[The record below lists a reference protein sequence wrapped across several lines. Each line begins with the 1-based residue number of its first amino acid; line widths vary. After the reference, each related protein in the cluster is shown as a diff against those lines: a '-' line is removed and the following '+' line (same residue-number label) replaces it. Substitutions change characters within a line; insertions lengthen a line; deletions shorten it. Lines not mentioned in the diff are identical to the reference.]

1 MNDVVDFR
9 ELITERFGEF
19 EKSLNGSSPILL
31 KSIRKEALERF
42 SLTKFPTTKDEEWR
56 FTNILPLLKYSFDP
70 IVDKHELNVKD
81 ISNFKLKDSFK
92 NHIVFVDGIFSEEL
106 SASNSL
112 DKLVIVKNLSIAC
125 KEDQEL
131 FKKHFSK
138 YAHFQ
143 DNAFTALN
151 SAYIKDGAFISVPDN
166 ISVEEPIL
174 VLFISTA
181 MNNQPLVQ
189 PRNLY
194 ITGRNSKVTFVE
206 HYISLSSNT
215 YFTNAV
221 TEIVVGENTTLNHI
235 KIQEES
241 SSAFHISRTEIDQE
255 RDSNYESVS
264 ISLGA
269 EISRDDIS
277 SKFNGE
283 GGECTLNGLY
293 LMDNTQLHDTHTM
306 IDHAKPYCNSH
317 EHFKGILDGKSR
329 GVFNGK
335 VMVRPNA
342 QKTNAFQE
350 NNNIILSNEALVNTK
365 PQLEIFADDV
375 KCSHGATIGQLD
387 DESMFYLK
395 SRGIGEETA
404 RTILI
409 HAFASDVVKSI
420 KIDSIKNYLENILDQ
435 RFNKES

>member
-1 MNDVVDFR
+1 MNEVIDFKK
-9 ELITERFGEF
+9 IIIDKF
-19 EKSLNGSSPILL
+19 EDFKLNFNGSGTSFLDL
-31 KSIRKEALERF
+31 IRKDALENF
-42 SLTKFPTTKDEEWR
+42 SSLKFPTPKDEEWR
-56 FTNILPLLKYSFDP
+56 FTNISPLLKFNFNPLSEEPEIDLKK
-70 IVDKHELNVKD
+70 IDKL
-81 ISNFKLKDSFK
+81 KLKDSFK
-92 NHIVFVDGIFSEEL
+92 NRIVFVDGIFSYGLSEL
-106 SASNSL
+106 NGLAKTIKIESLTSAIGN
-112 DKLVIVKNLSIAC
+112 NN
-125 KEDQEL
+125 EL
-131 FKKHFSK
+131 FKLHFNK
-138 YAHFQ
+138 YA
-143 DNAFTALN
+143 DYSRNIFTALN
-151 SAYIKDGAFISVPDN
+151 TAYGKDGAFIFIPDN
-166 ISVEEPIL
+166 KIIEEPVF
-174 VLFISTA
+174 VLFISTSEH
-181 MNNQPLVQ
+181 NQSLIQ
-189 PRNLY
+189 PRNLF
-194 ITGRNSKVTFVE
+194 IAGKNSQATIVE
-206 HYISLSSNT
+206 QYVSLEENI
-215 YFTNAV
+215 YFTNAI
-221 TEIVVGENTTLNHI
+221 TEIVVGENANLSHL

-241 SSAFHISRTEIDQE
+241 RSAFHISRTEVNQG
-255 RDSNYESVS
+255 RNSSYESVS

-269 EISRDDIS
+269 EISRDEIS
-277 SKFNGE
+277 CRFDAE

-293 LMDNTQLHDTHTM
+293 LIDSSQLHDTHTM

-350 NNNIILSNEALVNTK
+350 NNNIILSSEALVNTK

-375 KCSHGATIGQLD
+375 KCSHGATIGQID

-420 KIDSIKNYLENILDQ
+420 KVETVKNYLEEILDK

>member
-1 MNDVVDFR
+1 MTEVTDFK
-9 ELITERFGEF
+9 ELIISRFGDF
-19 EKSLNGSSPILL
+19 VKSLNGSSPILL
-31 KSIRKEALERF
+31 NSIRNEALESF
-42 SLTKFPTTKDEEWR
+42 SRIKLPTTKDEEWR
-56 FTNILPLLKYSFDP
+56 FTNISPLLKYNFNP
-70 IVDKHELNVKD
+70 VVEKHEITAKE
-81 ISNFKLKDSFK
+81 IAHFHLKDSFK
-92 NHIVFVDGIFSEEL
+92 NQIVFVDGIYSAGL
-106 SASNSL
+106 SVFNGL
-112 DKLVIVKNLSIAC
+112 DKIIKIENLSVAF
-125 KEDQEL
+125 KANNEL
-131 FKKHFSK
+131 FLKHFNK
-138 YAHFQ
+138 YAAFQ
-143 DNAFTALN
+143 ENVFTTLN
-151 SAYIKDGAFISVPDN
+151 TAYAKDGAFIYIPENKS
-166 ISVEEPIL
+166 IEEPIL
-174 VLFISTA
+174 VLFISTSS
-181 MNNQPLVQ
+181 NDQPLIQ
-189 PRNLY
+189 PRNLF
-194 ITGRNSKVTFVE
+194 IAGANSKATIIE
-206 HYISLSSNT
+206 HYVSLENNI

-221 TEIVVGENTTLNHI
+221 TEIVVGENATLNHI

-241 SSAFHISRTEIDQE
+241 RSSFHISRTEIDQE
-255 RDSNYESVS
+255 RNSNYESAS
-264 ISLGA
+264 ISFGA
-269 EISRDDIS
+269 EISREDIS
-277 SKFNGE
+277 SRFNGE

-293 LMDNTQLHDTHTM
+293 LTDGTQLHDTHTM

-420 KIDSIKNYLENILDQ
+420 KVDSIKKYLEDILDN